1 MKNRIIQYIK
11 SDKVYTIENKRFAF
25 VNKNPLVL
33 LLPAIILVLIGIL
46 CFSNSKKVDNV
57 KSISYSE
64 TGNIDYK
71 VYLKENNY
79 YDTSYLEKDMQYIA
93 SLINTINVR
102 FNYELHGTEKLDYK
116 YSYRI
121 IANLKVSD
129 KADTT
134 KLLYNKEETL
144 KEGELVEISDNNF
157 VINEDIDIDYGKYN
171 NYISTFR
178 SEYGLSA
185 NAELALKMVIDTN
198 GQYKE
203 KPLLKNSSSLS
214 MAIPLSEQTIN
225 IKMDTNNLNQNGTL
239 KLSNAGASTNLLVL
253 IPGIISMLLGILLA
267 VFSVYK
273 YIRKI
278 NSDPYRKE
286 LNRILKEYDA
296 NIVTATSSIRENS
309 SSTVRVS
316 KFEELLDAQSQENKP
331 IIFYEVDPDN
341 KSYFIINGENT
352 TYRFTL
358 TRAYQE
364 RLKAEKE
371 TFEDNIK

>member
-253 IPGIISMLLGILLA
+253 MPGIISMLLGILLA

>member
-203 KPLLKNSSSLS
+203 KHLLKNSSSLS

>member
-144 KEGELVEISDNNF
+144 KEGKLVEISDNNF

-214 MAIPLSEQTIN
+214 MTIPLSEQTIN
-225 IKMDTNNLNQNGTL
+225 IKMDTNSLNQNGTL

-253 IPGIISMLLGILLA
+253 IPGIISMLLGITLA
-267 VFSVYK
+267 VFSIYK

-309 SSTVRVS
+309 SSVVRVS
-316 KFEELLDAQSQENKP
+316 KFEELLDAQSQENRP

>member
-1 MKNRIIQYIK
+1 MKF
-11 SDKVYTIENKRFAF
+11 T
-25 VNKNPLVL
+25 
-33 LLPAIILVLIGIL
+33 
-46 CFSNSKKVDNV
+46 
-57 KSISYSE
+57 
-64 TGNIDYK
+64 
-71 VYLKENNY
+71 
-79 YDTSYLEKDMQYIA
+79 
-93 SLINTINVR
+93 
-102 FNYELHGTEKLDYK
+102 
-116 YSYRI
+116 
-121 IANLKVSD
+121 
-129 KADTT
+129 
-134 KLLYNKEETL
+134 
-144 KEGELVEISDNNF
+144 
-157 VINEDIDIDYGKYN
+157 
-171 NYISTFR
+171 
-178 SEYGLSA
+178 
-185 NAELALKMVIDTN
+185 
-198 GQYKE
+198 E

>member
-1 MKNRIIQYIK
+1 MKNKIIQYIK
-11 SDKVYTIENKRFAF
+11 SDKVYTIENNKFAF
-25 VNKNPLVL
+25 LNKNPLIL
-33 LLPAIILVLIGIL
+33 LLPAIILILIGIL
-46 CFSNSKKVDNV
+46 CFSNSKTVDNI

-79 YDTSYLEKDMQYIA
+79 YDTSYLDKNMQYIA

-116 YSYRI
+116 YSYKI
-121 IANLKVSD
+121 IANLKVAD

-134 KLLYNKEETL
+134 KLLYNKEEIL
-144 KEGELVEISDNNF
+144 KEGELVEVNDNNF

-198 GQYKE
+198 GQYKGT
-203 KPLLKNSSSLS
+203 PLLKNSSALS
-214 MAIPLSEQTIN
+214 MTIPLSEQTIN
-225 IKMDTNNLNQNGTL
+225 ITMDTNNLNQNGEL
-239 KLSNAGASTNLLVL
+239 KLNNAGESMNLLVL
-253 IPGIISMLLGILLA
+253 IPGIISMVLGLLVAAFAI
-267 VFSVYK
+267 YK
-273 YIRKI
+273 YIKKI
-278 NSDPYRKE
+278 NADPYRKE

-296 NIVTATSSIRENS
+296 NIVTATSSIRENAS
-309 SSTVRVS
+309 SVVRVA
-316 KFEELLDAQSQENKP
+316 KFEELLDAQLQENKP
-331 IIFYEVDPDN
+331 IIFYEVDPGN
-341 KSYFIINGENT
+341 KSYFIINGDNT

-364 RLKAEKE
+364 RLKTEKE
-371 TFEDNIK
+371 VNNFNEQ

>member
-341 KSYFIINGENT
+341 KAYFIINGENT

>member
-144 KEGELVEISDNNF
+144 KEGKLVEISDNNF

-214 MAIPLSEQTIN
+214 MTIPLSEQTIN
-225 IKMDTNNLNQNGTL
+225 IKMDTNSLNQNGTL

-253 IPGIISMLLGILLA
+253 IPGIISMLLGITLA
-267 VFSVYK
+267 VFSIYK
-273 YIRKI
+273 YIRKV

-309 SSTVRVS
+309 SSVVRVP